1 MADGSSA
8 ALPVALAAL
17 QSAASAL
24 VAGRDP
30 TVAGLAKVEAAVAQV
45 IGSASAGGDADS
57 FKARQ
62 SLAAMVEQSV
72 MPHVAAAISRSA
84 PTPGEPIG
92 ARARSGTFIDACR
105 VLSALRSSGRVL
117 VGRPIGGRVVDG
129 VVDRLGH
136 SVRFYQQHAIDRLE
150 QDDTPDLR
158 RIGADLLRVD
168 VLAWGLEELQS
179 AQAVGAVRTQ
189 AAMLARTAVRR
200 AARVAEAFVR
210 RRDID
215 NRFTLA
221 ETLRDVQDLV
231 VLAQRAT
238 AYRDGVRAE
247 AVAAGA
253 AVFED
258 EDVVLGLLTTLG
270 PLTDAVLRDMHARI
284 QAEAMSP
291 AAATGILRQVEAIL
305 TVCRDTP
312 HGAAAMM
319 LREVGIT
326 CTRRLAECCDIVA
339 ERHAA
344 TSGGSAGRERARALL
359 AALDASILRLRD
371 LIRPAAVK

>member
-45 IGSASAGGDADS
+45 IGSASAGGEADS

-168 VLAWGLEELQS
+168 VLAWGL
-179 AQAVGAVRTQ
+179 GAVRTQ

-319 LREVGIT
+319 LREVGTT

-344 TSGGSAGRERARALL
+344 TSGGSADRERARALL